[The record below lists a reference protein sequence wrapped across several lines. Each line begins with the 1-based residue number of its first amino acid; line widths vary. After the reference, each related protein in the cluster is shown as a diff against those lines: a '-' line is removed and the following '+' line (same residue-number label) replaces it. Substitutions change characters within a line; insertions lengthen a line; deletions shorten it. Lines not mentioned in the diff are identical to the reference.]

1 MNERRQFSRVLF
13 SNQAQLRCQEAVW
26 QTTWLDISLNGA
38 LVETPAQF
46 APETGQLQ
54 LSFTIPDSDILLQME
69 TQLVHQKDN
78 QLGLACRHID
88 VESISHLRRL
98 VELNVGDPTLLNR
111 ELALFI
117 DMRSPEK

>member
-13 SNQAQLRCQEAVW
+13 SNPAQLRCQEAVW
-26 QTTWLDISLNGA
+26 QTTLLDISLNGA

-46 APETGQLQ
+46 APDTEQLQ
-54 LSFTIPDSDILLQME
+54 LSFTIPDSDIQVQME
-69 TQLVHQKDN
+69 TELVHQKDN
-78 QLGLACRHID
+78 QLGLACQHID

-111 ELALFI
+111 ELTLFI
-117 DMRSPEK
+117 DMHSPEK